1 MDVIARKRPMPE
13 DPARAPAPDES
24 DAAPSAVPDDTAP
37 RAVAPRTEP
46 LDLAQDLAPPPAAA
60 APFAAPPAR
69 WRDSEAPQIWDL
81 DPPPP
86 TMEAVP
92 HKPEP
97 PAEPMRRRR
106 IPSAGPEAQAQA
118 PAPAGVPAGSVASR
132 ARTRVLG
139 FAAAEVAHDV
149 FAGDRV
155 APGAVARF
163 PAGWIVVL
171 EGPGRGASFTLGAG
185 VSTIGRAPDQTV
197 ALDFGDMAIS
207 REMHASIAYDEEQN
221 RFFVG
226 HGGKSNIVRRNGAP
240 VLATEELF
248 HGDVLRIG
256 RTALRFIAL
265 CGPDFTWGTRDEDEA

>member
-1 MDVIARKRPMPE
+1 
-13 DPARAPAPDES
+13 
-24 DAAPSAVPDDTAP
+24 
-37 RAVAPRTEP
+37 
-46 LDLAQDLAPPPAAA
+46 
-60 APFAAPPAR
+60 
-69 WRDSEAPQIWDL
+69 
-81 DPPPP
+81 
-86 TMEAVP
+86 MEAVP
-92 HKPEP
+92 HMPEP
-97 PAEPMRRRR
+97 AAEPMRRRR
-106 IPSAGPEAQAQA
+106 IPSAGPVEAPA
-118 PAPAGVPAGSVASR
+118 PAPAGVPAGAGASR

-265 CGPDFTWGTRDEDEA
+265 CGPEFTWGARDEDEA

>member
-1 MDVIARKRPMPE
+1 MDVIARKRPLPQ
-13 DPARAPAPDES
+13 DTARAPAPP
-24 DAAPSAVPDDTAP
+24 AAEDPVAP
-37 RAVAPRTEP
+37 ARAETPRTEP
-46 LDLAQDLAPPPAAA
+46 LDLPPPSDGPPAAA
-60 APFAAPPAR
+60 GPDA
-69 WRDSEAPQIWDL
+69 APQIWDL
-81 DPPPP
+81 DPPDPADEAEP
-86 TMEAVP
+86 EPAVP
-92 HKPEP
+92 EP
-97 PAEPMRRRR
+97 LRRRR
-106 IPSAGPEAQAQA
+106 LAGAQAAQSPAATGPE
-118 PAPAGVPAGSVASR
+118 SR
-132 ARTRVLG
+132 VRTRVLG
-139 FAAAEVAHDV
+139 FAAAELAHDV

-163 PAGWIVVL
+163 PAGWIVVV

-248 HGDVLRIG
+248 HGDILRIG

-265 CGPDFTWGTRDEDEA
+265 CGPEFTWGSREEDEA